1 MGNLYRTTSGKKSL
15 GQGMV
20 EFAIVGPIFFLMLFG
35 VIELG
40 RVMFVT
46 HQVSNGARE
55 GARWAMVRG
64 DLSGLAI
71 DEADIR
77 DTVLNRTSGLDPA
90 QLDVQATWPDG
101 NRAIGSQISVTLSY
115 NYVPLISN
123 IFNTGSFTISRTSTV
138 AIQY

>member
-1 MGNLYRTTSGKKSL
+1 ML
-15 GQGMV
+15 

-40 RVMFVT
+40 RAMFVT
-46 HQVSNGARE
+46 HQVANGARE

-71 DEADIR
+71 DEQDVR
-77 DTVLNRTSGLDPA
+77 DRVLNRTTGLDSTE
-90 QLDVQATWPDG
+90 LDVSTSWPDG
-101 NRAIGSQISVTLSY
+101 NRAIGSTVTVTLTY
-115 NYVPLISN
+115 NYVPLVSN
-123 IFNTGSFTISRTSTV
+123 IFGTGSFTIVRTSEM